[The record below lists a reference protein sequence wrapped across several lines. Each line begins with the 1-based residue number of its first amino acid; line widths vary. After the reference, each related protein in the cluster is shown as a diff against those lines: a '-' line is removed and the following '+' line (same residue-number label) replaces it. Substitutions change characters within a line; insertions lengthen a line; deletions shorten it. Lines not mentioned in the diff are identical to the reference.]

1 MFFKYVQYWIYECF
15 PSVGSAIVVEDYDEK
30 KPRACHSKSGKVLS
44 VSTYHK
50 HLDRLRFD
58 FVCWIPYGEHHA
70 FREFEV
76 ISLFS
81 GHIRWGP
88 SIFIHR
94 PERVI
99 RKFGYVQTIP
109 SHPVAPSI
117 CIEDIDDI

>member
-58 FVCWIPYGEHHA
+58 FVCWL
-70 FREFEV
+70 FE
-76 ISLFS
+76 SLYCFHYCRCGFES
-81 GHIRWGP
+81 LYCCCLKHW
-88 SIFIHR
+88 
-94 PERVI
+94 
-99 RKFGYVQTIP
+99 
-109 SHPVAPSI
+109 
-117 CIEDIDDI
+117 

>member
-70 FREFEV
+70 
-76 ISLFS
+76 
-81 GHIRWGP
+81 
-88 SIFIHR
+88 
-94 PERVI
+94 
-99 RKFGYVQTIP
+99 
-109 SHPVAPSI
+109 
-117 CIEDIDDI
+117 